1 MEVNRQTLDLMKL
14 YHIKT
19 NTFASFDGSI
29 YMADARVTKLTWC
42 SLKVR
47 MRQTAFIYK
56 LYYLDLN
63 G

>member
-19 NTFASFDGSI
+19 NTFGSFDGSI

-47 MRQTAFIYK
+47 RRQTA
-56 LYYLDLN
+56 YYLDLN